1 MGCLL
6 LLCYVLSMYYLLQ
19 KFREY
24 VLNSNRMARLQ
35 AKYDHIR
42 MTLGDQS
49 NQPNEGQSTLSRRP
63 NVNRRYV
70 VLQYICD
77 SVDRQWCQC
86 TPPRTPRISGLK
98 SQVLKS
104 SLEFFHFEI
113 LLAPSVLPA
122 NLPGQFSLSGQT
134 FLHWAA
140 AIMKGLVEFQNEKF

>member
-1 MGCLL
+1 MGYLL

-70 VLQYICD
+70 VLQYIRD
-77 SVDRQWCQC
+77 GVDRQ
-86 TPPRTPRISGLK
+86 
-98 SQVLKS
+98 
-104 SLEFFHFEI
+104 
-113 LLAPSVLPA
+113 
-122 NLPGQFSLSGQT
+122 
-134 FLHWAA
+134 
-140 AIMKGLVEFQNEKF
+140 

>member
-1 MGCLL
+1 MLTTFCLFFDHLSTPYVDIFYLKRVDKKVNILDYLYTYPPPLVNVVKECPPRVCAIMGCLL

-70 VLQYICD
+70 VLQYMCD
-77 SVDRQWCQC
+77 GVDRQ
-86 TPPRTPRISGLK
+86 
-98 SQVLKS
+98 
-104 SLEFFHFEI
+104 
-113 LLAPSVLPA
+113 
-122 NLPGQFSLSGQT
+122 
-134 FLHWAA
+134 
-140 AIMKGLVEFQNEKF
+140 

>member
-1 MGCLL
+1 MSPSVCNNGLPTTFM
-6 LLCYVLSMYYLLQ
+6 LCTMYYLFQ

-70 VLQYICD
+70 VLQYIRD
-77 SVDRQWCQC
+77 GVDRQWCQRERFIEK
-86 TPPRTPRISGLK
+86 TPNNRVFLLSQLWIVDCYVKSWSNNISNENINT
-98 SQVLKS
+98 
-104 SLEFFHFEI
+104 SLYVFI
-113 LLAPSVLPA
+113 TDIIC
-122 NLPGQFSLSGQT
+122 GT
-134 FLHWAA
+134 FDV
-140 AIMKGLVEFQNEKF
+140 IIDNS